1 MVEGNIEPWLMT
13 YQVTKKYFILQNT
26 KILRSDRAW
35 CLMNMWNS
43 IKYGF
48 DVSNDG
54 LCLWSSRSKGGM
66 ALVLGITKI
75 INVMDWVWWQCWQDT
90 MFGVGISRYEPTLKI
105 WKAWEK
111 RKSSRKQPKISLT
124 SLTQKKAWTSLCTK
138 NTAFSILWYAKH
150 KIQKYKIIFKLKSF
164 KALKVYV
171 NQDRMVKPS

>member
-26 KILRSDRAW
+26 KTLRSDRAW

-75 INVMDWVWWQCWQDT
+75 INVMDCECDDSVDKTQCLVWVYQGMNPHWK
-90 MFGVGISRYEPTLKI
+90 FGKHERSVRVPE
-105 WKAWEK
+105 
-111 RKSSRKQPKISLT
+111 SSLR
-124 SLTQKKAWTSLCTK
+124 
-138 NTAFSILWYAKH
+138 
-150 KIQKYKIIFKLKSF
+150 
-164 KALKVYV
+164 
-171 NQDRMVKPS
+171 

>member
-54 LCLWSSRSKGGM
+54 LS
-66 ALVLGITKI
+66 LVLKVERWDG
-75 INVMDWVWWQCWQDT
+75 
-90 MFGVGISRYEPTLKI
+90 
-105 WKAWEK
+105 
-111 RKSSRKQPKISLT
+111 T
-124 SLTQKKAWTSLCTK
+124 SIGY
-138 NTAFSILWYAKH
+138 N
-150 KIQKYKIIFKLKSF
+150 
-164 KALKVYV
+164 
-171 NQDRMVKPS
+171 

>member
-54 LCLWSSRSKGGM
+54 LCLCSSRSKGGM

-75 INVMDWVWWQCWQDT
+75 INVLDCECDDSVDKTHNKNIHWLVYAWCGYIKVWT
-90 MFGVGISRYEPTLKI
+90 HTENLESMRE
-105 WKAWEK
+105 A
-111 RKSSRKQPKISLT
+111 
-124 SLTQKKAWTSLCTK
+124 
-138 NTAFSILWYAKH
+138 
-150 KIQKYKIIFKLKSF
+150 
-164 KALKVYV
+164 
-171 NQDRMVKPS
+171 